1 MTNSTHHDPAT
12 RFVLLDP
19 TLPAPRRARA
29 GDGAVDLHARVS
41 VKLAPGERAVVPTG
55 LAVAVPFGY
64 GGFVLPR
71 SGLAAKQGLT
81 VLNAPGLVDAGYR
94 GEVGV
99 VLVNLGSQTAWVER
113 GDRIAQFAVM
123 PVALDEW
130 VQVEELDE
138 TERGDGGFGS
148 TGVSSN

>member
-1 MTNSTHHDPAT
+1 
-12 RFVLLDP
+12 
-19 TLPAPRRARA
+19 
-29 GDGAVDLHARVS
+29 
-41 VKLAPGERAVVPTG
+41 
-55 LAVAVPFGY
+55 VPFGY